1 MREVA
6 IIGVGMTEFGEIW
19 QKSFRDLVAEAGIKA
34 ILDAG
39 IEGDEIDSMY
49 IGGMSTGRFIGQE
62 HVGSLAL
69 EVAGLEDLHIP
80 STRV

>member
-39 IEGDEIDSMY
+39 IEGDS
-49 IGGMSTGRFIGQE
+49 
-62 HVGSLAL
+62 L
-69 EVAGLEDLHIP
+69 EVIFVQKLKKKGD
-80 STRV
+80 